1 MVFGSCI
8 GFNGN
13 YNDTKMAG
21 LAAGLSADW
30 VHVPRNT
37 VYVTLHTQKNR
48 ERVGGTGIVVS
59 FAESMFMPLKATLLN

>member
-1 MVFGSCI
+1 
-8 GFNGN
+8 
-13 YNDTKMAG
+13 MAG
-21 LAAGLSADW
+21 LAAGLSTDW